1 MATSV
6 YTSGLTS
13 YGPTS
18 PDAQGSYGQT
28 AQPNSTSTTQ
38 ATQTSTSTAPPAS
51 GTSGTQA
58 SPVNPDGTIS
68 AQSASTAAPRPAGLE
83 STQPYYGTPVQTP
96 TATNYNG
103 WIPQVLN
110 GMQGYFNPAT
120 YQWVP
125 GDHPIATAAGAPV
138 VAPNSPAPAVAPT
151 PAPGAVPGTPTIDPT
166 ALLTN
171 PAPTYTPYQFTQY
184 GQQVDPWA
192 TQNAQAGDL
201 ITQMLAAPHT
211 ITDQGAGILAERQ
224 KAQALAQQEA
234 LLAALQ
240 QQQVA
245 SGFGTPGGYQQS
257 QQRRIGEGTNTALLQ
272 GSQDLAL
279 ARMQQDRQ
287 DEINALNAASG
298 FMGQDAA
305 RQGTLYQ
312 SLLSGQNAQA
322 GDNFR
327 GYGSQADAF
336 NNHQQVALSAQ
347 QLALQRALGQGGLDL
362 DARRL
367 GESGRQFDLGHQ
379 LNWASLMEQMLQ
391 GRLGYGMDLAGLQQN
406 AQNNMFSQLFGGG

>member
-38 ATQTSTSTAPPAS
+38 ASQTGTSAPTSST
-51 GTSGTQA
+51 GTSGTQS
-58 SPVNPDGTIS
+58 SPVNPDGTIA
-68 AQSASTAAPRPAGLE
+68 AQTAPTTSTAPALE

-138 VAPNSPAPAVAPT
+138 VAPNSPAP
-151 PAPGAVPGTPTIDPT
+151 AVPGTPTIDPT

-224 KAQALAQQEA
+224 KAQALAQQQA
-234 LLAALQ
+234 LLDALQ

-327 GYGSQADAF
+327 GYGSAADAF

-347 QLALQRALGQGGLDL
+347 QLALQRMLGQGGLDL
-362 DARRL
+362 DSRRL

-391 GRLGYGMDLAGLQQN
+391 GRLGYGLSLSQQQQD
-406 AQNNMFSQLFGGG
+406 AQNRMFQQFFG